1 MSAICYLNKSA
12 FKIHMKCPLLNKA
25 AAMQLITRLQKSQ
38 FVLKVINSSKKNSN
52 DSKGLLLLLATG
64 I

>member
-38 FVLKVINSSKKNSN
+38 FVLKVINSSKK
-52 DSKGLLLLLATG
+52 KQ
-64 I
+64 